1 MFIERVFIPIKS
13 LGFCSGFFV
22 AANAPLLSFT
32 INTLSLEDEQL
43 FQTNKTQNV
52 NLKTL
57 MMT

>member
-1 MFIERVFIPIKS
+1 MFMPIKS

-43 FQTNKTQNV
+43 FQTNKTQNI

>member
-1 MFIERVFIPIKS
+1 MFIETMFIPIKS

-22 AANAPLLSFT
+22 AANPPLLSFT

-43 FQTNKTQNV
+43 FQTNKTQNI